1 MKVMIQVKFWTGI
14 CTIIIYSTDFLLHIL
29 HGCHSL
35 KKNELGQKIINTC
48 MDIIIIYSST
58 WQFHPEASY
67 SIKLFETVAHIVL
80 FHSTCS
86 IVTYVY
92 IILSRL
98 TEQYEN
104 MKNIIWFLIT
114 LSNVNTSC

>member
-1 MKVMIQVKFWTGI
+1 MMYNESYDTSEVLDRNMYNNY
-14 CTIIIYSTDFLLHIL
+14 IIYSTDFLLHTL

-86 IVTYVY
+86 IVMYVY
-92 IILSRL
+92 ISLSRS
-98 TEQYEN
+98 TE
-104 MKNIIWFLIT
+104 
-114 LSNVNTSC
+114 